1 MLHCRLFFVKLAA
14 TIALGKS
21 RVNKFIF
28 ILLIL
33 AGSTFSV
40 FADDVYQSNE
50 QFLAQAFNAEIPKAE
65 ALWLTAE
72 DKTAISGIMNRKFN
86 QLRVRFWQHDGATV
100 WILDEIGKE
109 KPITIGVH
117 IKNEKIID
125 LKVLAF
131 RESRGDEVRHQFF
144 TKQFLNAELN
154 DDNQLTQHV
163 DGITGAT
170 LSVRA
175 LKKVA
180 RLALWLNNKT
190 QVKQ

>member
-1 MLHCRLFFVKLAA
+1 MK
-14 TIALGKS
+14 
-21 RVNKFIF
+21 KFII

-33 AGSTFSV
+33 TGSTFSV
-40 FADDVYQSNE
+40 FADDIYQSNDE
-50 QFLAQAFNAEIPKAE
+50 FLAQAFNAETPKPK
-65 ALWLTAE
+65 ALWLTAD
-72 DKTAISGIMNRKFN
+72 DKTAISAIMNRTFN
-86 QLRVRFWQHDGATV
+86 QLRVRFWQQDGATV

-109 KPITIGVH
+109 KPITIGIH
-117 IKNEKIID
+117 IKDEKIVD

-144 TKQFLNAELN
+144 TKQFINAELN
-154 DDNQLTQHV
+154 EENQLTQHI

-190 QVKQ
+190 QTKQ

>member
-1 MLHCRLFFVKLAA
+1 M
-14 TIALGKS
+14 
-21 RVNKFIF
+21 NKFIF

-33 AGSTFSV
+33 SVTAFSV

-50 QFLAQAFNAEIPKAE
+50 QFLEQAFNNETPKTE
-65 ALWLTAE
+65 VLWLTAE
-72 DKTAISGIMNRKFN
+72 DKTAISAIMNRKFN
-86 QLRVRFWQHDGATV
+86 QLRVRFWQQDGATV
-100 WILDEIGKE
+100 WILDEVGKE

-117 IKNEKIID
+117 IKSEKIVN

-144 TKQFLNAELN
+144 TKQFINAEL
-154 DDNQLTQHV
+154 DKENQLTQHI

-175 LKKVA
+175 LRKVA
-180 RLALWLNNKT
+180 RLARWLDNKT
-190 QVKQ
+190 HTKQ